1 MPLDAVI
8 AAAVP
13 LPAAPDR
20 SFTGDVGP
28 ACIGGMIVYT
38 FSHSEKTAFLEAG
51 AKIILEEP
59 DAHEVISKH
68 HRLVE
73 ATMMKLSGT
82 TVWPANMRVVLASAN
97 NGRPSGEKIQS
108 EFKTVLAK
116 KLKDKR
122 WALRSKIPSPTRT
135 WSM

>member
-38 FSHSEKTAFLEAG
+38 FSHSEKTAFLAAAAQIMEN
-51 AKIILEEP
+51 EP
-59 DAHEVISKH
+59 CPHEVCSKH
-68 HRLVE
+68 NRLID
-73 ATMMKLSGT
+73 ATMMKISGEKI
-82 TVWPANMRVVLASAN
+82 WPANMRVVLTCAN

-108 EFKTVLAK
+108 EFKKDLAR

-122 WALRSKIPSPTRT
+122 CAFRSKIPSPTRT
-135 WSM
+135 WCM